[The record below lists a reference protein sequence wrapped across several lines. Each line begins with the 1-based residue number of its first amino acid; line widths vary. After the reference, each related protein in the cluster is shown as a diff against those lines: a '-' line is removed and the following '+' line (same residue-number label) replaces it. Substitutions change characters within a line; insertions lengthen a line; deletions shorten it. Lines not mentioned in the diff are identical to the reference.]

1 MSNYLMLDD
10 RRIELS
16 AELAEMLAQAVK
28 TEMKKVD
35 PFARQEFAEPY
46 YYIYTDGLVHETA
59 EDLTEHDRRLY
70 DVANYCTDEELME
83 QRALRETLNRLLWR
97 YSEQHGGDSEWGSTD
112 CPHYY
117 VYFNEVA
124 SEWSVSFDITRRMPG
139 GVYFK
144 ESWVAKNAI
153 EEIVCPFLRS
163 HPELKW

>member
-1 MSNYLMLDD
+1 MSNYLMLND

-16 AELAEMLAQAVK
+16 AELAEMLAQTVK
-28 TEMKKVD
+28 KEMKKVD
-35 PFARQEFAEPY
+35 PFARTAECNPY
-46 YYIYTDGLVHETA
+46 YYISCYGDVVATT
-59 EDLTEHDRRLY
+59 EDFEPIDSDNY
-70 DVANYCTDEELME
+70 AVANYCTDEELME

-124 SEWSVSFDITRRMPG
+124 GEWGVSCDITKRMSG

-144 ESWVAKNAI
+144 EGWVAKKAI
-153 EEIVCPFLRS
+153 EEIVYPFLRS